1 MIAFVF
7 SGGGNRGAS
16 QAGALLALLER
27 DIRPDMIVGTS
38 VGAMTGVPFAAD
50 PTLEGARR
58 AVEVWKRVRRA
69 DVFPGNPLTVA
80 WRVLTRQG
88 SLHDSSSFRRFVLSL
103 LPGVRRFG
111 DLRVPCVVTATMLR
125 TGQLRLFGPDPEER
139 LIDALLATTAIPP
152 FFPAYHYRDEW
163 LVDGAVLA
171 NLPLGQ
177 AIERGARTIY
187 ALDIVDEIV
196 PVNGR
201 SLGQTLSYSLRAMLT
216 QQDERERRIVA
227 LGRQR
232 GITIHDIKLAA
243 GQHLAYND
251 FSCSADLIDASYKAT
266 TSYLDALPAPRPQ
279 PYRRVALALRDAMRM
294 LGARRTSAP
303 PPPA

>member
-111 DLRVPCVVTATMLR
+111 DLRVPCVVTAT
-125 TGQLRLFGPDPEER
+125 
-139 LIDALLATTAIPP
+139 
-152 FFPAYHYRDEW
+152 
-163 LVDGAVLA
+163 
-171 NLPLGQ
+171 
-177 AIERGARTIY
+177 
-187 ALDIVDEIV
+187 
-196 PVNGR
+196 
-201 SLGQTLSYSLRAMLT
+201 
-216 QQDERERRIVA
+216 
-227 LGRQR
+227 
-232 GITIHDIKLAA
+232 
-243 GQHLAYND
+243 
-251 FSCSADLIDASYKAT
+251 
-266 TSYLDALPAPRPQ
+266 
-279 PYRRVALALRDAMRM
+279 
-294 LGARRTSAP
+294 
-303 PPPA
+303 